1 MVVAAWS
8 ALCILAAPA
17 SAQTASHPP
26 PDIGLLEDPTTRLRI
41 DEVAA
46 ADSANAFRS
55 VDALPINIGISASA
69 FWLRVR
75 LAAMPSAPDDWLLQ
89 IGTPALD
96 AIRVHVARGDGAWET
111 MHGGDLTPFDA
122 RPYPHR
128 SFVFPLPRRDR
139 ETVIYVRVAS
149 EGGITLPI
157 RVLRRSE
164 LLAGDVTS
172 VAFYAAYFAILLTL
186 LVYNAFLLMSV
197 RDASYL
203 FYVLYLGCFGL
214 LQFSLAGLA
223 AQFLWSDA
231 GGYANQLYL
240 LMLGGSIAAG
250 GGFVRSFLQTGQRR
264 DWLHWLLTACCLAAL
279 LVIVL
284 APLLPYRPLLVAL
297 LLIAAVL
304 LPTIVVAIV
313 RAHWRGYRPARYLL
327 LAFGALLPGCLLY
340 LLRTAGIIESSPLTE
355 HAIEVS
361 TALEALLLSFALADR
376 INILEADKRAAEITT
391 ARMRERFSQQL
402 IRSQEADRRR
412 IAGELHDSIGQNLL
426 VIANTLR
433 RLTGGDEARNDP
445 ARLASTTE
453 LAQQTIDEVREIARE
468 LHPHQ
473 LERLGPSEAIR
484 AMLHQVFDASAVS
497 VDSRIDDI
505 DTLLPAER
513 AIHLYRIAQE
523 AATNVLRHAE
533 ATTCSFRLQKDGPS
547 LRLLVADDG
556 RGMMPGNG
564 AAEGFG
570 LAGQRERV
578 NMLGGR
584 MRLGARD
591 GGGTVLEVDLP
602 IDNG

>member
-1 MVVAAWS
+1 MAQAADH
-8 ALCILAAPA
+8 A
-17 SAQTASHPP
+17 P
-26 PDIGLLEDPTTRLRI
+26 PDIGLLEDPTARLRI
-41 DEVAA
+41 DDVAA
-46 ADSANAFRS
+46 RDRAIAFRP

-75 LAAMPSAPDDWLLQ
+75 LAARPSKPDDWLLQ
-89 IGTPALD
+89 IGTPATD
-96 AIRVHVARGDGAWET
+96 DIRAHIPRVDGAWEI
-111 MHGGDLTPFDA
+111 MRGGDLTPFDA

-128 SFVFPLPRRDR
+128 TFVFPLPRRDR

-157 RVLRRSE
+157 RILRRAE

-203 FYVLYLGCFGL
+203 FYVIYLGCFGL

-223 AQFLWSDA
+223 AQFLWSNA

-250 GGFVRSFLQTGQRR
+250 GGFVRSFLQTAQRR
-264 DWLHWLLTACCLAAL
+264 DWLHWLLTGCSLAAL
-279 LVIVL
+279 LVIAL

-297 LLIAAVL
+297 LLIGAVL
-304 LPTIVVAIV
+304 LPTIVITIV
-313 RAHWRGYRPARYLL
+313 LAHWRGYRPARYLL

-340 LLRTAGIIESSPLTE
+340 LLRTAGMIESSPLTE

-376 INILEADKRAAEITT
+376 INVLAAEKRAAEAAT
-391 ARMRERFSQQL
+391 ARMRERYSQQL

-433 RLTGGDEARNDP
+433 RFAGGAEARNDT
-445 ARLASTTE
+445 ARLASATD
-453 LAQQTIDEVREIARE
+453 LAQQTVNEVREIARQ

-484 AMLHQVFDASAVS
+484 AMLRQAFDDSGVT

-505 DTLLPAER
+505 DALLPAER
-513 AIHLYRIAQE
+513 GIHLYRIAQE
-523 AATNVLRHAE
+523 AATNVLRHAD
-533 ATTCSFRLQKDGPS
+533 ATNCSVRLHRTGPR
-547 LRLLVADDG
+547 LRLLVEDDG
-556 RGMMPGNG
+556 RGMMPGDG
-564 AAEGFG
+564 PAEGFG
-570 LAGQRERV
+570 LAGQYERV

-584 MRLGARD
+584 MRLRARE

-602 IDNG
+602 IGDG